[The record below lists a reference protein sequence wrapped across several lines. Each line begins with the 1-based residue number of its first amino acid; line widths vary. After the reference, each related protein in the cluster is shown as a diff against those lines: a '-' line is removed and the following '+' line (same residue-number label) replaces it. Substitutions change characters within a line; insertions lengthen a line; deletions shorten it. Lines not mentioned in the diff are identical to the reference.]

1 VRKML
6 RNVQP
11 AVGRDASRDRLSQ
24 EDAVFGVSST
34 DVVLHADDRY
44 GLSIYDARAFGI
56 QRGNPGVAFESMSL
70 ESRDH
75 CVANTSCVLVFAPR
89 EDRRAGARDR
99 AAERSVS
106 HRAVLH
112 VLKAGDQDLALRL

>member
-1 VRKML
+1 RRKRREQARADLGQLDISVELSRHEVRKML

-75 CVANTSCVLVFAPR
+75 CVANTSCVLVF
-89 EDRRAGARDR
+89 
-99 AAERSVS
+99 
-106 HRAVLH
+106 
-112 VLKAGDQDLALRL
+112 